1 MDSTGTPEREQLA
14 RLLHRFG
21 IHRPDHPALQSRQSL
36 GQFLIHLEPFSRE
49 GAWKSL
55 EQWREER
62 KMLSQAGVD
71 RLRQSL
77 EQTPPPPPPPR
88 IVMPPPPPRVGTPP
102 SPPLVSEP
110 PPDQL
115 EPAPPATSDQD
126 ITDPPPVSEIEEE
139 PKEQDSELKADEG
152 AETEPPPDQPSREEA
167 YLRLKPLLDR
177 IQNLVGQQRY
187 IEAFK
192 EANKEMALQC
202 DELVV
207 DAALEVG
214 EMASRWDRQQ
224 RIAPYPL
231 FDHFEELA
239 ASFGKHVME
248 MRRLDPDPL
257 RATSNLYRLATKIY
271 SGWIS
276 HCGAILEHQHRRSNT
291 EWIQVEWVPPHRF
304 NVLLTVMRSSVR
316 LKLPLDLLMRIY
328 QEIRQVITIGREV
341 ISLAAKKDKFEGDC
355 LRIIASP
362 SKDVIP
368 DLCLMIFRDI
378 INAYIRAGEGAS
390 ALIFC
395 EQSLLIKRGDHE
407 IEAIKSEILSKA
419 GRLGVAPPRKP
430 IPPWD
435 V

>member
-1 MDSTGTPEREQLA
+1 MDSIGAPEREVLA
-14 RLLHRFG
+14 QLLHRFG

-36 GQFLIHLEPFSRE
+36 GQYLIHLEPFSRQ
-49 GAWKSL
+49 GAWKTL
-55 EQWREER
+55 EEWREER
-62 KMLSQAGVD
+62 KLLSQAGVD

-77 EQTPPPPPPPR
+77 EQTVQPASAPHAPPPAPLPR
-88 IVMPPPPPRVGTPP
+88 NTAQDDNITPLP
-102 SPPLVSEP
+102 V
-110 PPDQL
+110 D
-115 EPAPPATSDQD
+115 
-126 ITDPPPVSEIEEE
+126 DPPGGGEVTAETDLERPAEGAVAEMEEE
-139 PKEQDSELKADEG
+139 EELSAEEYEQN
-152 AETEPPPDQPSREEA
+152 REEV
-167 YLRLKPLLDR
+167 YLQLKPLLDR
-177 IQNLVGQQRY
+177 IQNLASQQRY

-192 EANKEMALQC
+192 EANKEFALQC
-202 DELVV
+202 EEYLV
-207 DAALEVG
+207 DAAMEVG

-231 FDHFEELA
+231 FDHFEEMA

-257 RATSNLYRLATKIY
+257 RATSNLYRLAMKIY
-271 SGWIS
+271 TGWVS

-304 NVLLTVMRSSVR
+304 NVLLTIMRSAVR
-316 LKLPLDLLMRIY
+316 QKLPLDLLMRVY

-341 ISLAAKKDKFEGDC
+341 ISLNAKKDKFEGDC

-378 INAYIRAGEGAS
+378 INAYMRAGEGAS

-395 EQSLLIKRGDHE
+395 EQSLLIKRSDHE
-407 IEAIKSEILSKA
+407 IEAIKAEILSKA
-419 GRLGVAPPRKP
+419 GRLGGTAPRKP
-430 IPPWD
+430 IPPWG

>member
-1 MDSTGTPEREQLA
+1 MDSTGTSEREVLA
-14 RLLHRFG
+14 RLLNRFG
-21 IHRPDHPALQSRQSL
+21 IHRPDHPALQSRKSL
-36 GQFLIHLEPFSRE
+36 GQYLIHLEPFSRQ

-55 EQWREER
+55 EEWREER
-62 KMLSQAGVD
+62 KLLSQAGVE

-77 EQTPPPPPPPR
+77 EQTASPS
-88 IVMPPPPPRVGTPP
+88 GTSRGTL
-102 SPPLVSEP
+102 SPPNPEILPAPAHPTPSAENTESINDAPTPVPVPANESEADVP
-110 PPDQL
+110 EIEA
-115 EPAPPATSDQD
+115 EPAPN
-126 ITDPPPVSEIEEE
+126 
-139 PKEQDSELKADEG
+139 
-152 AETEPPPDQPSREEA
+152 QPNREEV
-167 YLRLKPLLDR
+167 YLQLKPLLDR
-177 IQNLVGQQRY
+177 IQNLCGQQRY

-192 EANKEMALQC
+192 EANKELAQQC
-202 DELVV
+202 EELLV

-214 EMASRWDRQQ
+214 QMASRWDRQQ

-271 SGWIS
+271 TGWVS

-291 EWIQVEWVPPHRF
+291 EWIQVEWIPPHRF
-304 NVLLTVMRSSVR
+304 NVLLTIMRSAVR
-316 LKLPLDLLMRIY
+316 LKLPLDLLMSVY

-341 ISLAAKKDKFEGDC
+341 ISLNAKKDKFEGDC

-378 INAYIRAGEGAS
+378 INAYMRAGEGAS

-407 IEAIKSEILSKA
+407 IEAIKAEILSKA
-419 GRLGVAPPRKP
+419 GRLGGTAPRKP